1 MGWVVFSYSL
11 PSTSPSSPRVAVWRR
26 LRSLGAIS
34 PKGGVYVLPGRDE
47 CVEAFQWLGQ
57 EVEQA
62 KGEAL
67 VMRVERFEGLKD
79 TQLIELFQ
87 QARKR
92 DYEELDARGAQLEKS
107 LRRTRRPHDLV
118 RARDVLAKLRQW
130 RAEIG
135 RVDFFDSPDSAQVVS
150 RLARIAQALSPSQ
163 PSGPEVASAD
173 VAAYRRKRWVT
184 RPHPHVDRLACAW
197 LIRRFINPR
206 AVIRY
211 ASTPK
216 PGEVGFDMSNAE
228 FGHRGNLCT
237 FETMVKAFG
246 FEDPRLKAIAEI
258 VHEIDLRDGR
268 YIRPEIAGIDGILS
282 GWKAFSDVERES
294 HGIALFEG
302 LYGALP
308 KPAPRASREDAAM
321 AGPAAPPPAKK
332 RSHHRDPSTGTR
344 PAAPR
349 V

>member
-11 PSTSPSSPRVAVWRR
+11 PSTSRSSPRVAVWRR

-34 PKGGVYVLPGRDE
+34 PKGGVYILPGREE

-62 KGEAL
+62 KGDAL
-67 VMRVERFEGLKD
+67 IMRVERFEGLKEA
-79 TQLIELFQ
+79 QLVELFQ
-87 QARKR
+87 NARKR
-92 DYEELDARGAQLEKS
+92 DYEELDAQAAQLEKS
-107 LRRTRRPHDLV
+107 IRRTRRPQDLV
-118 RARDVLAKLRQW
+118 RARDMVAKLRRW
-130 RAEIG
+130 RAEIA
-135 RVDFFDSPDSAQVVS
+135 RIDFFDSPESAQVAP

-163 PSGPEVASAD
+163 PSSPSVTPAD
-173 VAAYRRKRWVT
+173 VAAYRRRRWVT

-197 LIRRFINPR
+197 LIRRFINPK

-211 ASTPK
+211 ANTPG
-216 PGEVGFDMSNAE
+216 PGEVRFDMSNAE

-246 FEDPRLKAIAEI
+246 LDDPRLLAIAEI

-268 YIRPEIAGIDGILS
+268 YVRPEVAGVDAILS
-282 GWKAFSDVERES
+282 GWKAYSDAERES

-302 LYGALP
+302 LYGSPP
-308 KPAPRASREDAAM
+308 KATPRVPREEATMTGPPDPSR
-321 AGPAAPPPAKK
+321 AKK
-332 RSHHRDPSTGTR
+332 SKR
-344 PAAPR
+344 
-349 V
+349 

>member
-1 MGWVVFSYSL
+1 MSWVVFSYSL
-11 PSTSPSSPRVAVWRR
+11 PSTSRSSGRVAVWRR

-34 PKGGVYVLPGRDE
+34 PKGGIYVLPGRDE

-67 VMRVERFEGLKD
+67 IMRVERFEGLKD
-79 TQLIELFQ
+79 AQLIELFQ
-87 QARKR
+87 RARKR
-92 DYEELDARGAQLEKS
+92 DYQELDGQAAQLEKFI
-107 LRRTRRPHDLV
+107 RRKRQPRDLA
-118 RARDVLAKLRQW
+118 RARDMLAKLRRE
-130 RAEIG
+130 RADIA
-135 RVDFFDSPDSAQVVS
+135 RIDFFDNPEGAQVTS

-163 PSGPEVASAD
+163 APSPDVAPAA

-197 LIRRFINPR
+197 FIRRFINPR

-211 ASTPK
+211 VNTPR
-216 PGEVGFDMSNAE
+216 PGEVSFDMSNAE

-246 FEDPRLKAIAEI
+246 FNDPRLQAIAEI

-268 YIRPEIAGIDGILS
+268 YTRPEIAGVDAVLS
-282 GWKAFSDVERES
+282 GWKAFSDAERES
-294 HGIALFEG
+294 HGMALFEG
-302 LYGALP
+302 LYGALA
-308 KPAPRASREDAAM
+308 KATPRASREETATT
-321 AGPAAPPPAKK
+321 GSPAPPRAKK
-332 RSHHRDPSTGTR
+332 SKP
-344 PAAPR
+344 
-349 V
+349 